1 MKLTWKSAV
10 ACAALAA
17 LIGFFGAVVV
27 EKAVAQMKGP
37 ADFEFAD
44 GAQGKVVFSHEK
56 HLVKNPQ
63 CTACHTKLFK
73 MTKGQRSAL
82 KMADMNTG
90 QACGACHDGKVAF
103 SVKDAPNCSKCHQ
116 KG

>member
-1 MKLTWKSAV
+1 MKLTWKSV
-10 ACAALAA
+10 VALAA
-17 LIGFFGAVVV
+17 LVVLIGFLGAVVA

-37 ADFEFAD
+37 ADFDYAG
-44 GAQGKVVFSHEK
+44 GAQGKVMFSHEK
-56 HLVKNPQ
+56 HLAKDSK

-82 KMADMNTG
+82 KMADMNNG
-90 QACGACHDGKVAF
+90 QSCGSCHDGKVAF
-103 SVKDAPNCSKCHQ
+103 GVKDAASCNKCHL